1 MIRKIISVILLLS
14 VLVTTSCSNKPF
26 SIYDTPIKYSDPF
39 LTDGKDMKA
48 SDLQIVEL
56 NADDVISRINKMK
69 ELSQQEGSLEE
80 LKALYKK
87 NYSDVSLI
95 EANCIISK
103 ILYDIDT
110 QNDSLSEDSLKYEQ
124 IYNNVST
131 LYEEALKAVLSSS
144 YEEEMK
150 KFIGEDVAGIFK
162 SNPYDTDKLRE
173 LLDKE
178 STHINEYMKLLAT
191 PLTVTVDGEEWDINK
206 LYENMN
212 SLPNEKY
219 MQIYLE
225 LDKSF
230 NKKAIEIYIPLV
242 EIRRQIAKEYGY
254 DNVAEYYYKEV
265 FTRDFSPEEAMIFHK
280 NVKEY
285 IVPVSSSLPSI
296 SFDAVIES
304 EAVLPS
310 IAKILPLISHELS
323 ELFDKMNEN
332 GLCILKDDMT
342 KSFDGGYTAGINI
355 YNRPLIY
362 NAIYGNY
369 RSISDTVHEFGHY
382 CDYYLNAIYSPCY
395 NDMCYDI
402 AEVTSTGLE
411 ALFYDYYDQIIENCN
426 DEKAHFIKTLL
437 SSVADGCYMDEAQ
450 QKIYN
455 YEGELTEDIINDIFA
470 ETAASYGKTDDY
482 YRYTWAQ
489 VSHNFISPFYY
500 ISYATSS
507 IAALEIWN
515 ISQTEG
521 KEKAA
526 GTCLRILSHGS
537 FEYSYSES
545 IRINGLKGFTDYD
558 NLKKIAESVKNEINT
573 LTKTE

>member
-26 SIYDTPIKYSDPF
+26 SIYDTPIKFSDPF

-69 ELSQQEGSLEE
+69 ELSQTEGSLEDI
-80 LKALYKK
+80 KALYKK
-87 NYSDVSLI
+87 NYNDMNQLY
-95 EANCIISK
+95 ANATISK
-103 ILYDIDT
+103 LMYDIDSH
-110 QNDSLSEDSLKYEQ
+110 NASLSEASLKHES
-124 IYNNVST
+124 ICNNLFVLYNDAIET
-131 LYEEALKAVLSSS
+131 ILDSS
-144 YEEEMK
+144 YAEEMK

-162 SNPYDTDKLRE
+162 SNPHDTDKLRE

-265 FTRDFSPEEAMIFHK
+265 FTRDFSPEEALIFHK

-285 IVPVSSSLPSI
+285 IAPVSSSLPSI

-304 EAVLPS
+304 ETVLPS

-323 ELFDKMNEN
+323 EIFDKMNEN
-332 GLCILKDDMT
+332 GLCILKDDIT
-342 KSFDGGYTAGINI
+342 KSFDGGYTTGINI

-402 AEVTSTGLE
+402 SEVSSTGLE

-426 DEKAHFIKTLL
+426 DEKAHFIGFLL

-470 ETAASYGKTDDY
+470 ETAANYGKTDDY

-515 ISQTEG
+515 VSQTEG

-526 GTCLRILSHGS
+526 EIYLKILSDGS
-537 FEYSYSES
+537 FEYGYNES
-545 IRINGLKGFTDYD
+545 IKKNGLKGFADSD
-558 NLKKIAESVKNEINT
+558 NLKNIAECVKKEIDKLMT
-573 LTKTE
+573 AQ